1 MANTTIRDAI
11 EQLSRLFA
19 QQPEKARA
27 RSAPAAAVLD
37 DGLKVQV
44 TGRHGETVS
53 TDMSPALGGGGSAP
67 NPGWLLRAAMASC
80 HVTMIAMR
88 AAQTAVTLTSLEVT
102 VSSEAD
108 VRGMLGTD
116 DGVSAGLSG
125 LRTHVKIGARNAT
138 ADQLREIV
146 RWADEHSPVG
156 CTIRQSP
163 MNAVEID
170 VLRDEP
176 GAEAAP
182 SARA

>member
-1 MANTTIRDAI
+1 MVRDAL
-11 EQLSRLFA
+11 EKLSRSLA
-19 QQPEKARA
+19 QRPDKGRA
-27 RSAPAAAVLD
+27 RSAPAIATLE

-44 TGRHGETVS
+44 TGEHGERLVS
-53 TDMSPALGGGGSAP
+53 DMSPALGGGGSAP

-80 HVTMIAMR
+80 HATVIAMR
-88 AAQTAVTLTSLEVT
+88 AAQLGVALTSLEVR

-116 DGVSAGLSG
+116 DSISAGLIG
-125 LRTHVKIGARNAT
+125 LRTNVKIGAQNAA

-163 MNAVEID
+163 TTAVEIE
-170 VLRDEP
+170 VL
-176 GAEAAP
+176 
-182 SARA
+182 